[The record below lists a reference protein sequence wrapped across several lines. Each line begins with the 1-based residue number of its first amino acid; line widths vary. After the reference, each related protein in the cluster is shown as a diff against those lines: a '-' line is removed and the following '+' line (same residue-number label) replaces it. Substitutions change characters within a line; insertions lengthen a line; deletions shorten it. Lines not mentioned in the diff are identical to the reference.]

1 MGRKERN
8 ISLVC
13 IIHYGLIYMYTVIH
27 RIIIHIISLIN
38 IFFYLSNTRIFY
50 IIAAYQFYLV
60 IIKVVREREKRRERG
75 RKRERKREREKG
87 REIKLLWE
95 IDEKNWDR
103 GEKDR

>member
-1 MGRKERN
+1 
-8 ISLVC
+8 
-13 IIHYGLIYMYTVIH
+13 MYTVIH

-87 REIKLLWE
+87 REIKLL
-95 IDEKNWDR
+95 
-103 GEKDR
+103 